1 MGVHVPL
8 YLIKLCITLAVILA
22 SAEVAKRSPALGAFI
37 VVLPMVSILSMT
49 WLYWDTRDVAKVSD
63 FAREIFYLVPLSL
76 LFFLPFLFEQRTHW
90 PYWLNFSLGLLA
102 MALAFALAGFWRDL

>member
-1 MGVHVPL
+1 VPL

-22 SAEVAKRSPALGAFI
+22 SAEVAKRSPALGAF
-37 VVLPMVSILSMT
+37 VAVLPLVSILSMT
-49 WLYWDTRDVAKVSD
+49 WLYWDTRDAAKVSA

-90 PYWLNFSLGLLA
+90 PYWLNFSIGVLA
-102 MALAFALAGFWRDL
+102 MGLAFSLAGLWRNL